1 MLDDLAPLRD
11 LAGNSDLGHFGN
23 TKAYLYAPA
32 PSYRLWNAGTPVRTP
47 PGLGTNPPTGVVLDY
62 YLKEAPTEDQAK
74 KVKLEILTADG
85 KVIRTFQGKP
95 PEEKGAEKAK
105 PQGDAKEAKKDVQQA
120 ASQKPSEEAPPAGP
134 KGEEMGKDK
143 GKEAEKQ
150 EKEEADEEED
160 QDQPKIPTE
169 AGHNRF
175 TWDMTWPGALKV
187 PGMILWS
194 GQPGDV
200 LAVPGRYQARLTAAG
215 ETLTQPFE
223 IRKDP
228 RSTSTQEDLEA
239 QYRFQMEIRDKLT
252 ETHDAI
258 RRIRDIRAQLDDMKK
273 HLRKDESQ
281 KAVVDA
287 AKELDKKMTEVEEA
301 LYQTKNRSPQDPLN
315 FPVRLN
321 DKLNGVASSAS
332 LGDYRPSAQAVAVK
346 NDLTAA
352 IDAQLAKLRQIW
364 ETDLARFNDLAKE
377 KSVPAVILPPARL
390 K

>member
-1 MLDDLAPLRD
+1 
-11 LAGNSDLGHFGN
+11 
-23 TKAYLYAPA
+23 
-32 PSYRLWNAGTPVRTP
+32 
-47 PGLGTNPPTGVVLDY
+47 
-62 YLKEAPTEDQAK
+62 
-74 KVKLEILTADG
+74 
-85 KVIRTFQGKP
+85 
-95 PEEKGAEKAK
+95 
-105 PQGDAKEAKKDVQQA
+105 
-120 ASQKPSEEAPPAGP
+120 
-134 KGEEMGKDK
+134 MGKDK

-150 EKEEADEEED
+150 EKDEAEEEED

-175 TWDMTWPGALKV
+175 AWDMTWPGAHKF
-187 PGMILWS
+187 PGMILWT
-194 GQPGDV
+194 GQPGDI

-215 ETLTQPFE
+215 ETFTQPFE

-228 RSTSTQEDLEA
+228 RSSSTQEDLEA
-239 QYRFQMEIRDKLT
+239 QLRFQTEVRDKLT

-258 RRIRDIRAQLDDMKK
+258 RRIRDVRAQLDDVKK
-273 HLRKDESQ
+273 RLRKDESQ

-301 LYQTKNRSPQDPLN
+301 LYQTKNRSSQDPLN
-315 FPVRLN
+315 FPIRLN

-346 NDLTAA
+346 TELMAA
-352 IDAQLAKLRQIW
+352 IDAQLARLRQIW
-364 ETDLARFNDLAKE
+364 ETDLVRFNDLAKE